1 MCAFL
6 SVFTLLQ
13 IQAFYHSLYYLYPA
27 DIEMKFTAHL
37 HCYALFMG
45 LNKYNCSGKSV
56 RQKVIQEESCGKYRS
71 LTELR
76 RSNFG

>member
-13 IQAFYHSLYYLYPA
+13 IWEFYHSLYYLYPA
-27 DIEMKFTAHL
+27 DIEMKFPAHL
-37 HCYALFMG
+37 HLFMG
-45 LNKYNCSGKSV
+45 LNKYNCLGKSV